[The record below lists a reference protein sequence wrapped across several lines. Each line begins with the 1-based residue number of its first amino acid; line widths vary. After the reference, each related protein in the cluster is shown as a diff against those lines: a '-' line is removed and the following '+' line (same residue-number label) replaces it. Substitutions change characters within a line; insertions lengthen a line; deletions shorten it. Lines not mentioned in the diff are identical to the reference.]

1 MTLKKEPLDLDF
13 VVESRPLT
21 KQEELAIS
29 EFIKKDKTLR
39 MGRSRELKKGSI
51 LKKSKSKVS

>member
-21 KQEELAIS
+21 KQEEIAIS
-29 EFIKKDKTLR
+29 EFIKKDKTMR
-39 MGRSRELKKGSI
+39 MGHSKELKKGSI